1 MGRLDKKKK
10 INNIQF
16 NARRIITFLVFMIAA
31 VAVHRNILLLQ
42 NRYLL
47 EIGPG
52 DADYFT
58 VNKGIEFGLRYGDEW
73 VRDMWQ
79 RSFVHLPFKI
89 HRESVRLD
97 FQITSYSRS
106 EKVIVSNNQK
116 EVVAGFSVPAA
127 VESAVYSVSI
137 PVDKLPGGK
146 LEIKLSSG
154 DGRYH
159 ELDLQLNRVYMI
171 TSGGGTSLPWKHDLL
186 FFISIAGFW
195 IMLGIAGFKTLHG
208 CIGTGIFAF
217 LAVVGRFLDP
227 VSYIEY
233 LRVFV
238 FPCLP
243 FLILSVSFIRY
254 ILPRFSLFKKEN
266 IRIIVI
272 LFLIGFIV
280 HYIGLFYPSHLNSDG
295 NLRINF
301 FRMLE
306 KNGLSEFLGEMSRQH
321 SAATGTVNKGIPY
334 PPWFN
339 LLAMPFIKAGMQD
352 HLWLRFQF
360 LMIISFYLILIYALA
375 RQLGLSANGA
385 RLAAF
390 FSIFAAGMLRDISRF
405 TYDPIF
411 AFTLSL
417 IFFIEYFKRAE
428 NLPSLNIKNKL
439 LLGIILGM
447 VLVLHPNNL
456 LLIGLLFALALV
468 FFAAGRLD
476 EKWKTAAAHTQIGVI
491 GFILSLLMF
500 YGMYFKDLLSFT
512 IPNAVKNAA
521 VSDFADGSSG
531 FANML
536 SVSSR
541 RVFNAIPVLLFL
553 FCVYGFFILMK
564 QLGKKKMIRTRM
576 LLLSWAAVYL
586 LIIIF
591 RATGLFFNF
600 IKYLPEYEFI
610 YPVVFISL
618 GFVFS
623 ELYEKYKKKPAIR
636 LSLISLII
644 LTFAFNLAWFYC
656 SAVGMAPRFG
666 ILIERFIQIF

>member
-1 MGRLDKKKK
+1 MEKKKDT
-10 INNIQF
+10 NNKLSDT
-16 NARRIITFLVFMIAA
+16 RRILIFLAFMIAA
-31 VAVHRNILLLQ
+31 VAVHHNILLLQ

-79 RSFVHLPFKI
+79 RSFIHLPFRI
-89 HRESVRLD
+89 HGESVRLD
-97 FQITSYSRS
+97 FQITSYSRP

-116 EVVAGFSVPAA
+116 EVIAEFSVPAA
-127 VESAVYSVSI
+127 VESAVYSVNI
-137 PVDKLPGGK
+137 PVDKLPDRK
-146 LEIKLSSG
+146 LDIKLSSG

-159 ELDLQLNRVYMI
+159 ELDLQLNRVYMN
-171 TSGGGTSLPWKHDLL
+171 TSGGGTSLPWVDDLL

-195 IMLGIAGFKTLHG
+195 IILGIAGFKMLHG
-208 CIGTGIFAF
+208 CIGTGIFAL
-217 LAVVGRFLDP
+217 LAVIGRFLDP
-227 VSYIEY
+227 ISYIEY
-233 LRVFV
+233 LRIFI
-238 FPCLP
+238 FPGLP
-243 FLILSVSFIRY
+243 FLILSVLLIRY
-254 ILPRFSLFKKEN
+254 VLPRFSIFEKEN
-266 IRIIVI
+266 IRIIVV

-339 LLAMPFIKAGMQD
+339 LLALPFVNSGMQD

-375 RQLGLSANGA
+375 KQIGLSANGA

-390 FSIFAAGMLRDISRF
+390 FSIFATGILRDISRF

-411 AFTLSL
+411 AFTLSM

-428 NLPSLNIKNKL
+428 SLPSLNIKNKL
-439 LLGIILGM
+439 ILGIILGL
-447 VLVLHPNNL
+447 VLILHPNNL
-456 LLIGLLFALALV
+456 LMIGLLFAFALI
-468 FFAAGRLD
+468 FFMVDRAK
-476 EKWKTAAAHTQIGVI
+476 EKWKTAAAHTQIGLI
-491 GFILSLLMF
+491 GFMLSLLMF
-500 YGMYFKDLLSFT
+500 YGMYFKDLIAFT

-521 VSDFADGSSG
+521 VSDIATEGAGLS
-531 FANML
+531 NML
-536 SVSSR
+536 SISSR
-541 RVFNAIPVLLFL
+541 RVFNAVPVLLFL
-553 FCVYGFFILMK
+553 FCIYGFFVLMK
-564 QLGKKKMIRTRM
+564 QLKKKKMIRTRI

-610 YPVVFISL
+610 YPVVFLSL

-623 ELYEKYKKKPAIR
+623 ELYERYKKNLAMR

-644 LTFAFNLAWFYC
+644 FASAVNLAWFYF
-656 SAVGMAPRFG
+656 SAVGMAPRLELF
-666 ILIERFIQIF
+666 IERFIQII